1 MHVWEKRPVKR
12 IGVETSQMTFN
23 YVTVQVLEGS
33 VYVRGGFCIT
43 LMFVTGVSRELL
55 QPCITVQ
62 ALSPELVL
70 DDPPE

>member
-12 IGVETSQMTFN
+12 IGVKTSQLTFN
-23 YVTVQVLEGS
+23 YITAQVLEGS
-33 VYVRGGFCIT
+33 VYMCGFCIT
-43 LMFVTGVSRELL
+43 IMFVTGVSRELL